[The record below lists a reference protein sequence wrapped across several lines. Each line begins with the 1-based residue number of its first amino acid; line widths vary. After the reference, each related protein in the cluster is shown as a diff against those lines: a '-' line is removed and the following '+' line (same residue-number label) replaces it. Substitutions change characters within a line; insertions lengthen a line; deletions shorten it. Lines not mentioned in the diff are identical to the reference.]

1 MHKLSRSVYII
12 FFFLLSMSL
21 IFQASPTLAN
31 SGTGQREMGE
41 LTDGKVKE
49 KPQIEKLADN
59 QYRIGSIL
67 VDKTKRI
74 ISIPGKTLSDNNN
87 KPIEF
92 IATMRNGYKSYESL
106 FMLDVNAFEFNLACI
121 LIGLDSKNAVPAEF
135 HFSPKPVLGDAV
147 SIHISWKSNN
157 KTVKYDIVELLKT
170 RETKRKTKMA
180 EAKTDTALAMPSEW
194 SYTGSKF
201 VGDNQYLA
209 QMEGVLIGLVH
220 DPASIIEHKTGIGL
234 GRYGLIS
241 INNNIAPPQGHKILI
256 IIQAKN

>member
-1 MHKLSRSVYII
+1 M

-21 IFQASPTLAN
+21 ICSAN
-31 SGTGQREMGE
+31 GSTGQREMGE

-49 KPQIEKLADN
+49 KPQIEKLAN
-59 QYRIGSIL
+59 GQYRIGSII
-67 VDKTKRI
+67 VDKSKRI
-74 ISIPGKTLSDNNN
+74 ISIPGKTLSENNN

-92 IATMRNGYKSYESL
+92 VATMKNGYKSYESL
-106 FMLDVNAFEFNLACI
+106 FMLEVNAFEFNLACI
-121 LIGLDSKNAVPAEF
+121 LIGLNSEHAVPAEF

-147 SIHISWKSNN
+147 SIHISWKSDN
-157 KTVKYDIVELLKT
+157 KTVKYDIVELL
-170 RETKRKTKMA
+170 EFRKTKSRIKNT
-180 EAKTDTALAMPSEW
+180 ETKTDTTLSVPSEW

-220 DPASIIEHKTGIGL
+220 DPASIIEHKAGIGL
-234 GRYGLIS
+234 GNYGLIS
-241 INNNIAPPQGHKILI
+241 VKDDIAPPQGQKISI